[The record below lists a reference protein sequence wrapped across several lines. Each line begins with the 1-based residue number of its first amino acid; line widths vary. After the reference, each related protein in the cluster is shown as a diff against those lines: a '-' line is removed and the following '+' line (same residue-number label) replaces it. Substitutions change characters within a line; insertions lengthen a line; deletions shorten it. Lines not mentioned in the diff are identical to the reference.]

1 MSDSFETK
9 NSEAVVWM
17 MSITDKEYK
26 IDDRNE
32 FQYSIETG
40 ISDIIN
46 GKEKYIVL
54 RPSAPVY
61 GTVYLKLSPAAD
73 ALPGT
78 FTIEAGK
85 EDADKKEVTFCKDS
99 ADADECIKLFSD
111 LFDGRGVKTDGWNKA
126 D

>member
-1 MSDSFETK
+1 MSDSFETES
-9 NSEAVVWM
+9 SEAVVWM

-40 ISDIIN
+40 ISDIVS
-46 GKEKYIVL
+46 GKEKYIAL

-61 GTVYLKLSPAAD
+61 GTVYLKLSPAGD

-78 FTIEAGK
+78 FTIEAVK

-111 LFDGRGVKTDGWNKA
+111 LFDGWGVKTDGWNKA

>member
-1 MSDSFETK
+1 MS
-9 NSEAVVWM
+9 NSEAVVWTM
-17 MSITDKEYK
+17 QITDKEYK

-40 ISDIIN
+40 ISDIIS

-54 RPSAPVY
+54 KPSTPVF
-61 GTVYLKLSPAAD
+61 GTVYLKLSPAGD
-73 ALPGT
+73 VLPGT

-85 EDADKKEVTFCKDS
+85 EDEDKKEVRFFRDS
-99 ADADECIKLFSD
+99 ADTDECIKLFSD
-111 LFDGRGVKTDGWNKA
+111 LFDGWGVKTDGWNKA

>member
-1 MSDSFETK
+1 MSNSFEIES
-9 NSEAVVWM
+9 SEAVVWM
-17 MSITDKEYK
+17 MRITDKEYR

-111 LFDGRGVKTDGWNKA
+111 LFDGWGVKTDGWNKA

>member
-1 MSDSFETK
+1 MSNRLETE
-9 NSEAVVWM
+9 SSDAVVWM
-17 MSITDKEYK
+17 MKITDKEYK

-40 ISDIIN
+40 INDIQSS
-46 GKEKYIVL
+46 KEKYIVL

-61 GTVYLKLSPAAD
+61 GTLYLKLSPAGD

-85 EDADKKEVTFCKDS
+85 EDADKKEVTFCRDS
-99 ADADECIKLFSD
+99 SDTDECIKLFSD
-111 LFDGRGVKTDGWNKA
+111 LFDGWGVKTDGWNKA

>member
-1 MSDSFETK
+1 MLDRLRSMLGYDTESGEAAETA
-9 NSEAVVWM
+9 NTQQASEAAETQGEVTWM
-17 MSITDKEYK
+17 MRITDKEYK

-40 ISDIIN
+40 ISDIVSS
-46 GKEKYIVL
+46 KEKYIVL

-61 GTVYLKLSPAAD
+61 DTVYLKLSHAGD

-85 EDADKKEVTFCKDS
+85 LPM
-99 ADADECIKLFSD
+99 I
-111 LFDGRGVKTDGWNKA
+111 
-126 D
+126 

>member
-1 MSDSFETK
+1 MSNNLSTES
-9 NSEAVVWM
+9 SEAVVWM
-17 MSITDKEYK
+17 MRITDKEYK

-40 ISDIIN
+40 ISDIVS

-61 GTVYLKLSPAAD
+61 DTVYLKLSHAGD

-85 EDADKKEVTFCKDS
+85 EDADKKEVTYCRDS

-111 LFDGRGVKTDGWNKA
+111 LFDGWGVKTDGWNKV

>member
-1 MSDSFETK
+1 MSNNLSTES
-9 NSEAVVWM
+9 SEAVVWM

-40 ISDIIN
+40 ISDIVS
-46 GKEKYIVL
+46 GKEKYIL
-54 RPSAPVY
+54 LKPSTPVF
-61 GTVYLKLSPAAD
+61 GTLYLKLSLSGD
-73 ALPGT
+73 VIPGT

-85 EDADKKEVTFCKDS
+85 EDADKKEVRFCRDS

-111 LFDGRGVKTDGWNKA
+111 LFDGWGVKTDGWKKA

>member
-1 MSDSFETK
+1 MSNSFETES
-9 NSEAVVWM
+9 SEAVVWM
-17 MSITDKEYK
+17 MRITDKEYR

-61 GTVYLKLSPAAD
+61 GTVYLKLSPAGG

-78 FTIEAGK
+78 FTIETGK
-85 EDADKKEVTFCKDS
+85 EDADKKGSHILQGFC
-99 ADADECIKLFSD
+99 
-111 LFDGRGVKTDGWNKA
+111 RR
-126 D
+126 

>member
-1 MSDSFETK
+1 MSKSFETES
-9 NSEAVVWM
+9 SEAVVWM
-17 MSITDKEYK
+17 MKITDKEYK

-40 ISDIIN
+40 ISDIQS
-46 GKEKYIVL
+46 GKEKHIVL

-61 GTVYLKLSPAAD
+61 GTLYLKLSPAGD

-85 EDADKKEVTFCKDS
+85 EDADKKEVRFYMDS
-99 ADADECIKLFSD
+99 ENADECIKLFSD
-111 LFDGRGVKTDGWNKA
+111 LFDGWGVKTDGWNKA